1 MQLGKVGHGEVFIL
15 IVKFADILVPRY
27 CLIKSFF
34 SVEVYQPNLNTIPL
48 FSPEIFCRTCHHQQR
63 E

>member
-34 SVEVYQPNLNTIPL
+34 SVEVYQPNLIL
-48 FSPEIFCRTCHHQQR
+48 SEIFCRTYHHQQR